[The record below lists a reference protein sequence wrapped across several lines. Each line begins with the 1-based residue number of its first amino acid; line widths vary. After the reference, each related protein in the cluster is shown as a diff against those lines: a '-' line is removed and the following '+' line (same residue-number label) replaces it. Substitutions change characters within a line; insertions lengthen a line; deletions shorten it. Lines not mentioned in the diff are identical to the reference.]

1 MLMFLDDTEIQKL
14 ERELKLFND
23 RGMPFATLDTLNR
36 AVVGGQKRLQHGGL
50 KKDFT
55 LRNKWTKGSIQVRRA
70 RGLVI
75 DAQAAELGSAAEY
88 LAEQEEG
95 FTRRARRKHGV
106 PVPTAYAGGQG
117 ASRARTRPVRK
128 PMRWSNIHLSSRA
141 RLGKTK
147 KQQNVRA
154 VQEAVKTGNRFAF
167 LEFKKKKGIY
177 RVIGGSKKTKRG
189 WPEGARLKL
198 VWSLTHRT
206 TTTKPHRW
214 LGPESEIVEAMI
226 PMLYRR
232 ALLKQLKRAGFA

>member
-1 MLMFLDDTEIQKL
+1 MLLFLDDAEIRKL

-23 RGMPFATLDTLNR
+23 RGLPFATLEALNR
-36 AVVGGQKRLQHGGL
+36 SVIGGQKRLQHGGL

-55 LRNKWTKGSIQVRRA
+55 LRNKWTAGSVQIRRA

-75 DAQAAELGSAAEY
+75 DNQAAELGSAAEY

-128 PMRWSNIHLSSRA
+128 PMRWSNIHLKSRA
-141 RLGKTK
+141 KLGKTK
-147 KQQNVRA
+147 QQQNVRA
-154 VQEAVKTGNRFAF
+154 VQEAVKSGNRFVF

-177 RVIGGSKKTKRG
+177 KVIGGSKKVKRG
-189 WPEGARLKL
+189 WPGNAKLRL

-206 TTTKPHRW
+206 TTTKPNKW
-214 LGPESEIVEAMI
+214 LGPESETVSAMM
-226 PMLYRR
+226 PELYRR
-232 ALLKQLKRAGFA
+232 ALLKQLKRGGFA